1 MDESREQPQWSPASM
16 ELHLIDFTHVPDWR
30 WLLRRFAISN
40 ILVFYSFYAMM
51 FFAEI
56 VSPGST
62 LLVEDGYYEEPAMPT
77 GPAPYFDEETGEFVP
92 SEEDF
97 FEAEL
102 APEQI
107 PYNSKLL
114 MMVSMGVAGSILLLF
129 RTFVRTRRHR
139 DLPVSWYAL
148 QPIQGGMMSLF
159 LYFIFR
165 SGETVLYDGGGEEA
179 MNIYVMGSLAIVTG
193 IFSERAFDSLLRAS
207 KTLLQVRGD
216 EPKLTGVNMANG
228 DSEDTD
234 PEE

>member
-1 MDESREQPQWSPASM
+1 MTDESREQPQWSPASM
-16 ELHLIDFTHVPDWR
+16 ELHLIDFTNIPDWK
-30 WLLRRFAISN
+30 WWWRRFAISGV
-40 ILVFYSFYAMM
+40 LVIYSFYAMM

-62 LLVEDGYYEEPAMPT
+62 LLVDYEEPARPVAA
-77 GPAPYFDEETGEFVP
+77 APYFDEEAGVFIEP
-92 SEEDF
+92 EEDIYV
-97 FEAEL
+97 
-102 APEQI
+102 PEEDIVVEHI

-165 SGETVLYDGGGEEA
+165 SGETVLYDGGGEDA

-216 EPKLTGVNMANG
+216 EPKLTEVSKANG
-228 DSEDTD
+228 EKE
-234 PEE
+234 PEETGD